1 MTTHFFLCLALFLI
15 LKISINVS
23 AFTFSSPARL
33 ITETRT
39 IGQSTRLW
47 AEEAGDDD
55 DVAAPSNDGG
65 ASDILNSPAFLSR
78 KIDVLKSDIEAAEA
92 EIEELTKT
100 VDEGK
105 AEWVLFFLLV
115 FSPPFSWH
123 RRSCSRRRRR
133 RAPGAG

>member
-105 AEWVLFFLLV
+105 AEWGDQLDKLREEV
-115 FSPPFSWH
+115 
-123 RRSCSRRRRR
+123 C
-133 RAPGAG
+133 

>member
-1 MTTHFFLCLALFLI
+1 MTAHFFPCLALFLI

-33 ITETRT
+33 ITEART

-47 AEEAGDDD
+47 AEESGDDD
-55 DVAAPSNDGG
+55 DAAPSNGGG

-78 KIDVLKSDIEAAEA
+78 KIDVLKSDISAAEA

-100 VDEGK
+100 LDEGK
-105 AEWVLFFLLV
+105 AEWGDQLDKLREEV
-115 FSPPFSWH
+115 
-123 RRSCSRRRRR
+123 C
-133 RAPGAG
+133 